1 MDKSSLELV
10 HSLLKSLSK
19 LDYIKP
25 GEVPN
30 IDLYMDQ
37 VTTFMDNHLSDVK
50 RYTDDKILTKTM
62 INNYA
67 KNDLLPPPVKKKY
80 SKDHIYILIFIYYFK
95 NILSISDIEKLLKPL
110 TNEFFGEGS
119 CSPGLDKIY
128 SEVYALEKE
137 QLSNLSRDIYR
148 EFKHS
153 QDVFTDIEDENHRD
167 FLQLFSFVAMLSWD
181 IYIKKN
187 IILGVLDKISEETQS
202 FTDKTKLKDKENKKD
217 DKDKETKNKEA
228 KEKEAKN
235 NKDKAEKPASDSK

>member
-50 RYTDDKILTKTM
+50 RYSDDKILTKTM

-80 SKDHIYILIFIYYFK
+80 SKDHIYVLIFIYYFK

-110 TNEFFGEGS
+110 TNEFFGEDS
-119 CSPGLDKIY
+119 CPPGLDKIY

-137 QLSNLSRDIYR
+137 QLSTLSRDIYK
-148 EFKHS
+148 EFKRS
-153 QDVFTDIEDENHRD
+153 QDVFTGIEDENHRD

-187 IILGVLDKISEETQS
+187 IILGVIDKISES
-202 FTDKTKLKDKENKKD
+202 
-217 DKDKETKNKEA
+217 A
-228 KEKEAKN
+228 KEFGD
-235 NKDKAEKPASDSK
+235 KDKAEDKKDSSKKSDKSDKQDE